1 MVEVCWGMLRL
12 KYSHLASTSERVL
25 GSSPVRHWKLSE
37 SLSCSGRVAPVL
49 KQKSSRTLTARVMPL
64 TISLDAYA
72 SETSDASR
80 SSSNDSFATSLLP
93 RNDSSDKKL
102 MKEEFVWNSSF
113 LQMVTLFLVMILWS
127 ADNMALPAVYAEI
140 AQHFQLT
147 PGDLG
152 GLGLAR
158 GIFESICALPAGF
171 LADRLPR
178 PRLIALGCNI
188 WALGLVGCAFSP
200 NLRRWGTWDMLRSF
214 KQWWENPKKMTDMSF
229 QLFLCNLLR
238 YRNKD
243 GLPPL
248 THYR

>member
-1 MVEVCWGMLRL
+1 
-12 KYSHLASTSERVL
+12 
-25 GSSPVRHWKLSE
+25 
-37 SLSCSGRVAPVL
+37 
-49 KQKSSRTLTARVMPL
+49 
-64 TISLDAYA
+64 
-72 SETSDASR
+72 
-80 SSSNDSFATSLLP
+80 
-93 RNDSSDKKL
+93 

-152 GLGLAR
+152 DLGLAR

-178 PRLIALGCNI
+178 PRLIGLGCNI

-200 NLRRWGTWDMLRSF
+200 NLRR
-214 KQWWENPKKMTDMSF
+214 
-229 QLFLCNLLR
+229 
-238 YRNKD
+238 
-243 GLPPL
+243 
-248 THYR
+248 